1 MRFESVTS
9 YNFGPFLDQTISFN
23 PSMNVVWGP
32 NEAGKSTWHSALYA
46 GLCGIRRGRG
56 QPRREDR
63 EFEARHRPW
72 DKNDMWDVGA
82 VVRLEDGRRIHLKH
96 DLNGR
101 VDASATD
108 VDLAGR
114 DYSNEV
120 MFDGAP
126 DGSRWLGLDRRSF
139 LSTACIRQSDLL
151 ALLSGENAG
160 DLQEQLQRAADTA
173 GTDATAA
180 KALQLLRSFHTEN
193 VGGQRAT
200 KRPLPSAQS
209 RVSDATNKL
218 EEAQELHVRYLDR
231 RDQVE
236 SLEEDYQT
244 KDRQAVAARCVLAQD
259 EAERTRERLK
269 QGRALFS
276 RFPDGPPKRV
286 VEQEGL
292 RVQVATA
299 LQAWRGKPL
308 LQEPEG
314 PSVSKLR
321 QELEELGNEAKS
333 VPSEQTRGSSWL
345 LLVALAATIG
355 GGGLAITGLVV
366 PGFLLFGVGLAGVVW
381 HLMARQTSSVLNSR
395 IVTPR
400 EERRNQLEQLIA
412 ARQRED
418 DGHAEARRRGAE
430 AERLLREVATSLGG
444 LETTAEQQVRFLE
457 QWELAHEG
465 ELKRTDQERQE
476 WDELQRIL
484 GKQSLE
490 DLESELER
498 FEEEAEWLAPQV
510 GVESLADARRND
522 WDRDSLNDLQQAV
535 SDAREI
541 WAKAAGE
548 LLQFA
553 VDLPSVA
560 EVEEELAAAREELG
574 RIEQLNQ
581 TLTRTID
588 FLEKAEERVH
598 RDIAPR
604 LRASVLEWLS
614 PVTGGRYSDC
624 RIDPESLA
632 VEVCGNVGSWRNA
645 ELLSHGAKEQVY
657 LLLRLALTRHL
668 TAQGEKCPL
677 ILDDVVAAC
686 DSDRKRQVLDTLL
699 TISESSQVILFS
711 HEDEVLSWAKERL
724 VIAAGKLL
732 VLDSSG
738 IPA

>member
-1 MRFESVTS
+1 
-9 YNFGPFLDQTISFN
+9 
-23 PSMNVVWGP
+23 
-32 NEAGKSTWHSALYA
+32 
-46 GLCGIRRGRG
+46 
-56 QPRREDR
+56 
-63 EFEARHRPW
+63 
-72 DKNDMWDVGA
+72 
-82 VVRLEDGRRIHLKH
+82 
-96 DLNGR
+96 
-101 VDASATD
+101 
-108 VDLAGR
+108 
-114 DYSNEV
+114 
-120 MFDGAP
+120 
-126 DGSRWLGLDRRSF
+126 
-139 LSTACIRQSDLL
+139 
-151 ALLSGENAG
+151 
-160 DLQEQLQRAADTA
+160 
-173 GTDATAA
+173 
-180 KALQLLRSFHTEN
+180 
-193 VGGQRAT
+193 
-200 KRPLPSAQS
+200 
-209 RVSDATNKL
+209 
-218 EEAQELHVRYLDR
+218 
-231 RDQVE
+231 
-236 SLEEDYQT
+236 
-244 KDRQAVAARCVLAQD
+244 
-259 EAERTRERLK
+259 
-269 QGRALFS
+269 
-276 RFPDGPPKRV
+276 
-286 VEQEGL
+286 
-292 RVQVATA
+292 
-299 LQAWRGKPL
+299 
-308 LQEPEG
+308 
-314 PSVSKLR
+314 
-321 QELEELGNEAKS
+321 
-333 VPSEQTRGSSWL
+333 
-345 LLVALAATIG
+345 
-355 GGGLAITGLVV
+355 
-366 PGFLLFGVGLAGVVW
+366 
-381 HLMARQTSSVLNSR
+381 MARQTSSVLNSR
-395 IVTPR
+395 IVAPR

-465 ELKRTDQERQE
+465 ELKRTDQDRQE

-724 VIAAGKLL
+724 VTAAGKLL